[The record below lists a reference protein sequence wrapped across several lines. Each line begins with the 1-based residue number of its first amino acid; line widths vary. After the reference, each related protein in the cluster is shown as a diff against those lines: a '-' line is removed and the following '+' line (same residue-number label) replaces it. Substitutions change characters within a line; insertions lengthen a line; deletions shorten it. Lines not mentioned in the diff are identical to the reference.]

1 MDWQIGLTLAVV
13 VAALV
18 LMIREVAA
26 PDMVLMAAVIALG
39 LAGVLTPREVFSG
52 FANPVVAVVGALFMV
67 SAAMRETG
75 ALDMTTGRML
85 AGARDVPGGL
95 VRIATPVAVLSAFL
109 NNAPIVA
116 MMTPTVID
124 WAKGHG
130 LSPSRFLIPL
140 SYASILGSLNTII
153 GTSVIL
159 TVVGLV
165 NDADMAPLGFFE
177 LLPVAAPITLVGL
190 LYLVLIAWRRIPD
203 RLDPTEALGQRRRE
217 YTTTMRVMPDSPLVG
232 STIEEAGLRNL
243 PGLFVV
249 ELDRGERVI
258 TPVTPDQG
266 ILAGD
271 ELVFAGVVSTIVDLQ
286 RIRGLEPIPHDDDD
300 EEALASQ
307 ASRDHRLVEAVV
319 SESSPLVGRSVR
331 DLGFRSAYD
340 AAMVAVHRNAER
352 VPGKIGEIVL
362 RPGDALL
369 MQAAPDFARM
379 QRNNTDFTLISELP
393 ESERPRHDRAWVA
406 LGVLAAMV
414 IVVATGLVPISIAA
428 FVAVGVLLMTRCL
441 SGSQARRSVRWSIL
455 IVIAAGLGLATAM
468 QKTGA
473 AAMIA
478 DLVVSSVRDLG
489 PMGVLAVIYLLC
501 IVMAETLQH
510 NAAVAIMF
518 PISVAAAQ
526 QLGVDPRPFVI
537 ATAVGSAC
545 AFASPVSYQTHLIV
559 YGAGGYRF
567 SDFVRVGLPLD
578 ILCGIVA
585 VTLIPVFWPF

>member
-26 PDMVLMAAVIALG
+26 PDMVLMAAVIGLG

-52 FANPVVAVVGALFMV
+52 FANPVVAVVGALFIL

-75 ALDMTTGRML
+75 ALDMTTGRLL
-85 AGARDVPGGL
+85 AGAKDMPGGL
-95 VRIATPVAVLSAFL
+95 IRISAPVAVLSAFL

-124 WAKGHG
+124 WAKRHR

-159 TVVGLV
+159 TVAGLV
-165 NDADMAPLGFFE
+165 NDAQMQPLGFFE

-190 LYLVLIAWRRIPD
+190 VYLVLVAWRRIPD
-203 RLDPTEALGQRRRE
+203 RIDPAQALGQHRRE
-217 YTTTMRVMPDSPLVG
+217 YTTTMRVMPESSLVG

-243 PGLFVV
+243 PGLFVIEV
-249 ELDRGERVI
+249 DRGARVI

-271 ELVFAGVVSTIVDLQ
+271 ELVFAGVVETIVDLQ
-286 RIRGLEPIPHDDDD
+286 RIRGLEPVPHEEED
-300 EEALASQ
+300 EAASEQ
-307 ASRDHRLVEAVV
+307 KPGHRLVEAVV

-340 AAMVAVHRNAER
+340 AAVVAVHRNAER
-352 VPGKIGEIVL
+352 VRGKIGEIVL
-362 RPGDALL
+362 RPGDMLL
-369 MQAAPDFARM
+369 MQAAPDFAHT
-379 QRNNTDFTLISELP
+379 QRNSADFTLVSELP

-414 IVVATGLVPISIAA
+414 VSVATGLVPISIAA
-428 FVAVGVLLMTRCL
+428 FVAVGALLVTRCIT
-441 SGSQARRSVRWSIL
+441 GSQARRSVRWPIL

-478 DLVVSSVRDLG
+478 NLLVSSVRELG
-489 PMGVLAVIYLLC
+489 PMGVLAVVYLLC
-501 IVMAETLQH
+501 VVMAETLQH

-518 PISVAAAQ
+518 PIAVAAAE
-526 QLGVDPRPFVI
+526 QLGVDARPFVI
-537 ATAVGSAC
+537 TTAIGSAC

-567 SDFVRVGLPLD
+567 GDFVRVGLPLD
-578 ILCGIVA
+578 LICGVLA
-585 VTLIPVFWPF
+585 VTLIPRIWPF

>member
-26 PDMVLMAAVIALG
+26 PDMVLMAAVIGLG
-39 LAGVLTPREVFSG
+39 LAGILTPREVFSG
-52 FANPVVAVVGALFMV
+52 FANPVVAVVGALFIL

-75 ALDMTTGRML
+75 ALDMTTGRLL

-95 VRIATPVAVLSAFL
+95 VRISVPVAVLSAFL

-124 WAKGHG
+124 WAKRHR

-159 TVVGLV
+159 TVAGLLV
-165 NDADMAPLGFFE
+165 DARMEPLGFFE

-190 LYLVLIAWRRIPD
+190 VYLVAIAWRRIPD
-203 RLDPTEALGQRRRE
+203 RIDPAEALGQQRRE

-243 PGLFVV
+243 PGLFVIEV
-249 ELDRGERVI
+249 DRGERVI

-271 ELVFAGVVSTIVDLQ
+271 ELVFAGVVETIVDLQ
-286 RIRGLEPIPHDDDD
+286 RIRGLEPVPHDDGED
-300 EEALASQ
+300 EANGS
-307 ASRDHRLVEAVV
+307 STGHRLVEAVV
-319 SESSPLVGRSVR
+319 SASSPLVGRSVR

-340 AAMVAVHRNAER
+340 AAVVAVHRNAER

-362 RPGDALL
+362 RPGDVLL
-369 MQAAPDFARM
+369 MQAAPDFART
-379 QRNNTDFTLISELP
+379 QRNSADFTLVSELP
-393 ESERPRHDRAWVA
+393 ESERPRHELAWVA
-406 LGVLAAMV
+406 LGVLACMV
-414 IVVATGLVPISIAA
+414 AAVATGLLPISIAA
-428 FVAVGVLLMTRCL
+428 FVAVGVLLVTRCIT
-441 SGSQARRSVRWSIL
+441 GSQARRSIRWPIL
-455 IVIAAGLGLATAM
+455 IVIGAGLGLATAM

-478 DLVVSSVRDLG
+478 NLLVSSVRELG

-501 IVMAETLQH
+501 VVMAETLQH

-518 PISVAAAQ
+518 PISVAAAE
-526 QLGVDPRPFVI
+526 QLGVDARPFVI
-537 ATAVGSAC
+537 ATAIGSAC

-567 SDFVRVGLPLD
+567 GDFVRVGLPLD
-578 ILCGIVA
+578 LICGVVA
-585 VTLIPVFWPF
+585 ITLIPQIWPF

>member
-1 MDWQIGLTLAVV
+1 MDWQIGFTLAVV

-26 PDMVLMAAVIALG
+26 PDMVLMAAVICLG
-39 LAGVLTPREVFSG
+39 LVGILTPREVFSG
-52 FANPVVAVVGALFMV
+52 FANPVVAVVGALFIV

-75 ALDMTTGRML
+75 ALDMTTGRLL
-85 AGARDVPGGL
+85 AGARDVPGGIT
-95 VRIATPVAVLSAFL
+95 RISAPVAILSAFL

-124 WAKGHG
+124 WAKRHA

-159 TVVGLV
+159 TVAGLV
-165 NDADMAPLGFFE
+165 VDAGMEPLGFFE
-177 LLPVAAPITLVGL
+177 LLPVAVPITAVGL
-190 LYLVLIAWRRIPD
+190 VYLVTIAWRRIPD
-203 RLDPTEALGQRRRE
+203 RLDPAEALGQRRRE

-249 ELDRGERVI
+249 ELDRGERMI

-286 RIRGLEPIPHDDDD
+286 RIRGLEPVQHEDEDD
-300 EEALASQ
+300 AAGGPGPG
-307 ASRDHRLVEAVV
+307 HRLVEAVV
-319 SESSPLVGRSVR
+319 SESSPMVGRSVR

-340 AAMVAVHRNAER
+340 AAVVAVHRNAER

-369 MQAAPDFARM
+369 MQAAPDFVRM

-406 LGVLAAMV
+406 LGVLACMV
-414 IVVATGLVPISIAA
+414 VVVATGIVPISIAA
-428 FVAVGVLLMTRCL
+428 FVAVGALLFTRCIT
-441 SGSQARRSVRWSIL
+441 GSQARRSIRWPIL

-478 DLVVSSVRDLG
+478 NLLVSSVESLG
-489 PMGVLAVIYLLC
+489 PMGVLAVLYALC

-518 PISVAAAQ
+518 PIAVAAAE

-537 ATAVGSAC
+537 TTAIGSAC

-578 ILCGIVA
+578 LICGVVA
-585 VTLIPVFWPF
+585 VALIPQFWPF

>member
-1 MDWQIGLTLAVV
+1 
-13 VAALV
+13 
-18 LMIREVAA
+18 MIREAAA
-26 PDMVLMAAVIALG
+26 PDMVLMGAVVGLG
-39 LAGVLTPREVFSG
+39 LVGILTPREVFSG
-52 FANPVVAVVGALFMV
+52 FANPVVAVVGALFIV
-67 SAAMRETG
+67 SAAVRETG
-75 ALDMTTGRML
+75 ALDMTTGRLL
-85 AGARDVPGGL
+85 AGARDVPGGIA
-95 VRIATPVAVLSAFL
+95 RISVPVAVLSAFL

-116 MMTPTVID
+116 MMTPTITD
-124 WAKGHG
+124 WAKRLG

-159 TVVGLV
+159 TVAGLV
-165 NDADMAPLGFFE
+165 TDAEMEPLGFFE
-177 LLPVAAPITLVGL
+177 LLPVAAPITAVGL
-190 LYLVLIAWRRIPD
+190 VYLVALAWRRIPD
-203 RLDPTEALGQRRRE
+203 RIDPAEALGQRRRE
-217 YTTTMRVMPDSPLVG
+217 YTTAMRVMPDSPLVG

-286 RIRGLEPIPHDDDD
+286 RIRGLEPVAHEDD
-300 EEALASQ
+300 EDAGAGPGPT
-307 ASRDHRLVEAVV
+307 HRLVEAVV
-319 SESSPLVGRSVR
+319 SESSPMVGRSVR

-340 AAMVAVHRNAER
+340 AAVVAVHRNAEH

-362 RPGDALL
+362 RPGDVLL
-369 MQAAPDFARM
+369 MQAAPDFVRT

-406 LGVLAAMV
+406 LAVLALM
-414 IVVATGLVPISIAA
+414 VVAVASGVAPISIAA
-428 FVAVGVLLMTRCL
+428 FVAVGALLTTRCI
-441 SGSQARRSVRWSIL
+441 SASQARRAIRWPIL
-455 IVIAAGLGLATAM
+455 VVIAAGLGLATAM

-473 AAMIA
+473 AAQIA
-478 DLVVSSVRDLG
+478 NLLVSSVASLG
-489 PMGVLAVIYLLC
+489 PMGVLAVVYALC
-501 IVMAETLQH
+501 ILMAEMLQH

-518 PISVAAAQ
+518 PIAVAAAD
-526 QLGVDPRPFVI
+526 QLGVDARPFVI
-537 ATAVGSAC
+537 ATAIGSAC

-567 SDFVRVGLPLD
+567 GDFVRVGLPLD
-578 ILCGIVA
+578 LVCGAVA
-585 VTLIPVFWPF
+585 VTVIPRVWPF